1 MSRLLFP
8 VFQPVLFCLGT
19 LAAGWMPS
27 NAQET
32 PKTPEKGWK
41 DTAEFSYVVTSGNS
55 ETQTLGFKDKLWR
68 RWERSAFELSLGGVR
83 AESTTTT
90 EIFAT
95 GTENN
100 FDISERR
107 ETDVTAENY
116 YLNGRYD
123 RKITDRFFW
132 FGGAGWD
139 RNRPAGINNRYAGAG
154 GVGNIWVDRETVKFR
169 TDYSI
174 TYTKQ
179 ENVVEDPGFDDTFT
193 GARISYAY
201 VHKFGKATIYTSD
214 LALDDNLEETPDYR
228 ANMINAVAV
237 SMSSRLALKVSL
249 QWLFDNRPS
258 FREVDLLT
266 APPGQGGVLIGT
278 VLDELDKLDTIF
290 TSSLMVNF

>member
-1 MSRLLFP
+1 
-8 VFQPVLFCLGT
+8 
-19 LAAGWMPS
+19 MPAF
-27 NAQET
+27 AQET
-32 PKTPEKGWK
+32 PKTPEEGWK

-68 RWERSAFELSLGGVR
+68 RWERSAFELNLGGVR

-95 GTENN
+95 GTPSD
-100 FDISERR
+100 FYISETKA
-107 ETDVTAENY
+107 TDVTAENY

-201 VHKFGKATIYTSD
+201 VHKFGKTTIYTSD

-237 SMSSRLALKVSL
+237 SMSSRLALKLSL

-258 FREVDLLT
+258 FREVDLFS
-266 APPGQGGVLIGT
+266 PPGQRGVLIGT

-290 TSSLMVNF
+290 TSSLVVNL